1 MAGRVVLGSR
11 PQTSNPRL
19 PMRTLPCL
27 LTLLLACTTTTAQ
40 GSTRTVT
47 VDGQTLPAEDYAR
60 RLLDEGND
68 AARSHDDAR
77 ARAAF
82 GKVTSELAD
91 TTSFGPASVGL
102 ARLLLDAKDAPA
114 AQKLMET
121 LLLQDPTTPVADE
134 ARYVLAL
141 AQLQQGDT
149 RSAAPT
155 LKSLVD
161 KMPEADRAEASA
173 KLGAQLLD
181 QGHGGEALRY
191 LGRAIDAGAP
201 NRAELE
207 ARLLAAVDAGVA
219 PGDLRLLLETE
230 AKPGTFFDEVL
241 TMKLARVH
249 VHLRDYASANDMAAR
264 YTSRYP
270 NGRWAKDAR
279 ALQASL
285 AARVQVDAKAIGVL
299 LPLSG
304 KFAAYGQRTLTAI
317 QLGFGVSPKEE
328 EQPPEPE
335 LDPKT
340 GDAVQPTEGEAPK
353 PKKKPASLEGTVTTP
368 GGLKLVIKDSAGDP
382 VKTRQAVKDLVEKDH
397 VIAILGDILLDTS
410 LPAALAAEDA
420 GVPMLSLSRRD
431 GIPETGPWSF
441 RLALTARKQA
451 QALVRLTV
459 EGMGMRRFAIMY
471 PKDPFGVEL
480 MNSLWDELEK
490 REAEVTAVEAYA
502 HDQTTFTAEAKA
514 LVGRGIASST
524 EVAECRAEAQAISN
538 EYRKKKHLE
547 GCSDL
552 AKPIVDFEA
561 LFVPD
566 SYRTVSYIVPALVA
580 EDVLLTK
587 DRRTVETY
595 RKTTGN
601 NSLRPVQ
608 LLGVSMWNDPELTK
622 RLGRQIDG
630 AVFVD
635 GFDPADGTPRVQ
647 KFVQAFAAVHHSRPQ
662 LIEAQAHDGAAI
674 FQALLTA
681 DGARPAASSREAL
694 RQALAGVAD
703 FPGVTGLIKF
713 DEQGDSAT
721 QLIHF
726 MVDGEKIETRDP
738 AALAK
743 GESG

>member
-1 MAGRVVLGSR
+1 
-11 PQTSNPRL
+11 
-19 PMRTLPCL
+19 MRTLPCL
-27 LTLLLACTTTTAQ
+27 LTLVLACTTTTAQ
-40 GSTRTVT
+40 GTTRSVT
-47 VDGQTLPAEDYAR
+47 VDGRTIPAEDYAR
-60 RLLDEGND
+60 TLLEQGQD
-68 AARSHDDAR
+68 AARARDDAR

-82 GKVTSELAD
+82 TQVTTDLAD
-91 TTSFGPASVGL
+91 TTSFGPASVAL
-102 ARLLLDAKDAPA
+102 ARLLLDAQDAA
-114 AQKLMET
+114 GAQTAMEK

-134 ARYVLAL
+134 ARYLLAL

-149 RSAAPT
+149 QSAAPT

-161 KMPEADRAEASA
+161 KMPEEDRAEASA

-181 QGHGGEALRY
+181 QGHGAEALRY
-191 LGRAIDAGAP
+191 LGRAIAAGAP
-201 NRAELE
+201 GKAELE
-207 ARLLAAVDAGVA
+207 TRMLKAVDAGVA

-230 AKPGTFFDEVL
+230 AKAGTFFDEVL

-249 VHLRDYASANDMAAR
+249 VHLRDYTSANDMATR
-264 YTSRYP
+264 YVSRYP
-270 NGRWAKDAR
+270 GGRWVKDAR

-285 AARVQVDAKAIGVL
+285 QARVQVDDKAVGVL

-304 KFAAYGQRTLTAI
+304 KYAAYGKRALTAI

-328 EQPPEPE
+328 ERPPEPE

-340 GDAVQPTEGEAPK
+340 GDAVVPTEEPTPK
-353 PKKKPASLEGTVTTP
+353 PKKKDVDLQGTLTTP
-368 GGLKLVIKDSAGDP
+368 GGLKLIVRDSAGDP
-382 VKTRQAVKDLVEKDH
+382 VKTRQEVKDLVEQHH

-420 GVPMLSLSRRD
+420 GVPLLSLSRRD
-431 GIPETGPWSF
+431 GVPETGPWTY

-459 EGMGMRRFAIMY
+459 EGMGMKRFAIIY
-471 PKDPFGVEL
+471 PRDPFGVEL
-480 MNSLWDELEK
+480 MNHLWDELER

-524 EVAECRAEAQAISN
+524 EVAECRQEAQQITN
-538 EYRKKKHLE
+538 DYRRKKHLE
-547 GCSDL
+547 GCNDL

-587 DRRTVETY
+587 DRRTVDTY

-635 GFDPADGTPRVQ
+635 GFDAGDGSPRVQ
-647 KFVQAFAAVHHSRPQ
+647 KFVQAFASVHHSRPQ

-674 FQALLTA
+674 FQALLTG
-681 DGARPAASSREAL
+681 DGSRPPPRSREAL
-694 RQALAGVAD
+694 RQALAGVKE
-703 FPGVTGLIKF
+703 FPGVTGLIQF

-726 MVDGEKIETRDP
+726 VVDGEKIETRDP

>member
-1 MAGRVVLGSR
+1 
-11 PQTSNPRL
+11 
-19 PMRTLPCL
+19 MRTTPCL
-27 LTLLLACTTTTAQ
+27 LVLLLACTTTTAQ
-40 GSTRTVT
+40 GTTRNVT
-47 VDGQTLPAEDYAR
+47 VDGQSVPAEDYAR
-60 RLLDEGND
+60 TLLEQGNAAARARDD
-68 AARSHDDAR
+68 AA

-82 GKVTSELAD
+82 SKVTAELSD

-102 ARLLLDAKDAPA
+102 GRLLLDAGDAA
-114 AQKLMET
+114 GAQAVVEK
-121 LLLQDPTTPVADE
+121 LLLADPTTPVADE

-141 AQLQQGDT
+141 AQLQQGDAK
-149 RSAAPT
+149 SAAPT

-161 KMPEADRAEASA
+161 KMPEGDRADASA
-173 KLGAQLLD
+173 KLGAQLLE
-181 QGHGGEALRY
+181 QGHGAEALRY
-191 LGRAIDAGAP
+191 LSRAVDAGAAG
-201 NRAELE
+201 RAELE
-207 ARLLAAVDAGVA
+207 AKIVAAVDAGVA

-230 AKPGTFFDEVL
+230 AKPNTFFDEVL
-241 TMKLARVH
+241 TFKLARVH
-249 VHLRDYASANDMAAR
+249 VHLRDYASANDMATR
-264 YTSRYP
+264 YVTRYP
-270 NGRWAKDAR
+270 AGRWAKDAR

-285 AARVQVDAKAIGVL
+285 QARVQVDAKAVGVL
-299 LPLSG
+299 LPLTG
-304 KFAAYGQRTLTAI
+304 KYAAYGQRALTAV
-317 QLGFGVSPKEE
+317 QLGFGVTPKEE
-328 EQPPEPE
+328 ERPPEPE

-340 GDAVQPTEGEAPK
+340 GDAVTPTEEPAPK
-353 PKKKPASLEGTVTTP
+353 PKKKASTEGAITTP
-368 GGLKLVIKDSAGDP
+368 AGVKLIIKDTAGDP
-382 VKTRQAVKDLVEKDH
+382 VKTRQAVKDLVEQDH

-420 GVPMLSLSRRD
+420 GVPLISLSRRE

-451 QALVRLTV
+451 AALVRLTV
-459 EGMGMRRFAIMY
+459 EGMGMKRFAIIY

-502 HDQTTFTAEAKA
+502 HDQTTFTAEAKS

-524 EVAECRAEAQAISN
+524 EVAECRAEAAQITN

-547 GCSDL
+547 GCGDL

-587 DRRTVETY
+587 DRRTVDTY

-635 GFDPADGTPRVQ
+635 GFDGGDATPRVQ
-647 KFVQAFAAVHHSRPQ
+647 KFVQAFANVHHSRPQ
-662 LIEAQAHDGAAI
+662 LIEAQAHDGAAL
-674 FQALLTA
+674 FQALLA
-681 DGARPAASSREAL
+681 GDGGRAPLRTREAL
-694 RQALAGVAD
+694 RQALAGVSD
-703 FPGVTGLIKF
+703 FPGVTGLIRF

-721 QLIHF
+721 QLLHF
-726 MVDGEKIETRDP
+726 VVDGDKIETRDP